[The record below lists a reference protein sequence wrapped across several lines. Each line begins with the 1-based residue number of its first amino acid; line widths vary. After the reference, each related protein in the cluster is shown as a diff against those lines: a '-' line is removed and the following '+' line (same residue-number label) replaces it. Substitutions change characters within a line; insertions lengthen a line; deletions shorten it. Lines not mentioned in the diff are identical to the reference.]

1 MSPLRRLEIDTAG
14 VLGTTGIT
22 LLVMGVAQLLPVAV
36 AMGVG
41 APALPLL
48 LGALATAAL
57 GVGLLPLRRQ
67 ARKWTRRES
76 LAIVSL
82 SWFAAVGAGAVPF
95 VVTGAAGLVDAV
107 FESASGLTTT
117 GATIFVDV
125 DRLSTVPLVDA
136 SAGPDRLDAPLHL
149 WRALTHWLGGAG
161 IVLVVLVLTPF
172 LDDVEALRRTQRSE
186 ASLLT
191 ERYRGSTKAT
201 MKGLLFVYVGA
212 TALQVLLLVVSGMD
226 AWDALL
232 HAFATI
238 ATGGF
243 SNRTSSLGG
252 WGDAVLLTTIVF
264 MTVGALNFAVLGRA
278 ADEVRTCWVRARRDL
293 PRRPSAART
302 LRATPGIVVRTLW
315 RSGEARGYLFLL
327 AGGSVVL
334 TALLFG
340 WGDGARYADQ
350 GLRGLWRAFVDGA
363 FNVVSISSTTG
374 FGTEDYTRW
383 PPACQVV
390 LFALMIVGGCSGSTA
405 GGIKLRRAL
414 ILVKYAYRETRRFAH
429 PRAVFPIKVGE
440 HVVPEEQVREAL
452 GYVTTYVS
460 LVVLIGLLVGLSG
473 HDPVSSAGAS
483 VSALGSIGPG
493 YGECGP
499 AGNFQG
505 FTVPSKLV
513 LILGMLLGRLEIFPL
528 LSTLLPSFW
537 VRRAAASPAAL
548 ARRRE
553 AV

>member
-1 MSPLRRLEIDTAG
+1 MAG

-22 LLVMGVAQLLPVAV
+22 LLVMGLAQLFPVGV
-36 AMGVG
+36 ALGVS

-48 LGALATAAL
+48 LGAVATAAL
-57 GVGLLPLRRQ
+57 GLALLPLRRQ

-82 SWFAAVGAGAVPF
+82 SWLSAVGAGAVPF
-95 VVTGAAGLVDAV
+95 LVTGSAGLVDAL

-117 GATIFVDV
+117 GASIFVDV
-125 DRLSTVPLVDA
+125 DRLSTSSLPHA
-136 SAGPDRLDAPLHL
+136 AAGPDRLDAPLHL

-212 TALQVLLLVVSGMD
+212 TAVQTALLILAGMG

-243 SNRTSSLGG
+243 SNRTASLGA
-252 WGDAVLLTTIVF
+252 WGDLVQLTTICF
-264 MTVGALNFAVLGRA
+264 MVLGALNFAVLGRA
-278 ADEVRTCWVRARRDL
+278 ADEVRTRWVRARRDHA
-293 PRRPSAART
+293 RRPSAVLT
-302 LRATPGIVVRTLW
+302 LRAAPEIVGRTIW
-315 RSGEARGYLFLL
+315 RSGEVRGYLLML
-327 AGGSVVL
+327 VGAAVLL
-334 TALLFG
+334 TALLVG
-340 WGDGARYADQ
+340 WGDAARYAD
-350 GLRGLWRAFVDGA
+350 RGASGVWRAFVDGA
-363 FNVVSISSTTG
+363 FYVVSISSTTG
-374 FGTEDYTRW
+374 FTTEDYTRW

-390 LFALMIVGGCSGSTA
+390 LFALMVVGGCSGSTA
-405 GGIKLRRAL
+405 GGIKLKRAM
-414 ILVKYAYRETRRFAH
+414 ILVKFAYRETRRFAH
-429 PRAVFPIKVGE
+429 PRAVFPIRIGGN
-440 HVVPEEQVREAL
+440 VVPEEQVREAL
-452 GYVTTYVS
+452 GYVTTYTA
-460 LVVLIGLLVGLSG
+460 LVIVIGVLVALSG
-473 HDPVSSAGAS
+473 ADPVTSGGAS
-483 VSALGSIGPG
+483 VSAMGSIGPG

-505 FTVPSKLV
+505 FTASSKLI

-537 VRRAAASPAAL
+537 VRRAATS
-548 ARRRE
+548 R
-553 AV
+553 